1 MMHLISALNLIG
13 ISGMIFTLL
22 LFRKLTI
29 SARIR
34 DWGETAS
41 NLKVSFLDA
50 AFFII
55 SFPLLLLKMI

>member
-1 MMHLISALNLIG
+1 
-13 ISGMIFTLL
+13 MIFTLL
-22 LFRKLTI
+22 LFRKLII